1 MNTRFK
7 SLLALLLTFAA
18 GVTAGGAVCMIVIQQ
33 PPALFAPPSGP
44 EGAIR
49 HLTELL
55 RLSPEQQQQVRAI
68 FLRNHQKIEEEFARA
83 RRFRTAFITE
93 QFQEMD
99 AVLTPEQRAVAQKE
113 RGRVLSK
120 PFPPPPPPLPSPE

>member
-7 SLLALLLTFAA
+7 SLLVLLLTFIA
-18 GVTAGGAVCMIVIQQ
+18 GIAIGGVSCLIAVEQQ
-33 PPALFAPPSGP
+33 QTFFSPPPGP

-55 RLSPEQQQQVRAI
+55 RLSPDQQQQVRAI
-68 FLRNHQKIEEEFARA
+68 FLRNHQKLEKEFARA
-83 RRFRTAFITE
+83 RRFRIAFITR
-93 QFQEMD
+93 QFREMETI
-99 AVLTPEQRAVAQKE
+99 LTPEQRAVAQKE
-113 RGRVLSK
+113 LDKILGR

>member
-18 GVTAGGAVCMIVIQQ
+18 GGAAGGAVCMIVIQQ
-33 PPALFAPPSGP
+33 HPALFAPPPGP

-68 FLRNHQKIEEEFARA
+68 FLRNHQKIEKEFARA

-93 QFQEMD
+93 QFQEID

-113 RGRVLSK
+113 RDRVLSK